1 MADHILA
8 IDQGTTSTWAIVFDA
23 SLKVV
28 GVSQQ
33 EFRQIYPRS
42 GWVEYDPEDL
52 WRTADET
59 SHAAL
64 KIAGVAPRDVA
75 GIGIANQRETTIVWD
90 RATGKPIHNGIVW
103 QDRRTADLCTQLR
116 AEGTES
122 DVAAKT
128 LLISTES

>member
-33 EFRQIYPRS
+33 E
-42 GWVEYDPEDL
+42 EHDPEDL
-52 WRTADET
+52 WRTAVET
-59 SHAAL
+59 SCAAL
-64 KIAGVAPRDVA
+64 KIAGVALRGVA
-75 GIGIANQRETTIVWD
+75 GIGIANQRETTIVLD

-116 AEGTES
+116 AEGTEP

-128 LLISTES
+128 VLISTES